1 MDIAVFDEH
10 AAPFSA
16 EVTLEAAETDA
27 LTTCALAR
35 LARILKCAE
44 SDARTRAAQLLTAR
58 EMETYLRE
66 SVMNR
71 AGDRALAE
79 ACPPFVGE
87 PKTEALT
94 DFFEGAPFSF
104 RITVHPVPAMDL
116 DMETPIARRAKKRAS
131 ARGGERTNAQ
141 GSEGCDE
148 AAKASETPADESRPG
163 PSDDEA
169 AAREGDSPL
178 PRDVEGRT
186 DEEFVAETL
195 RARLNGTVADAL
207 VDDAFSRKKEEFM
220 AELAESGITYREYRI
235 ANRVKPQDVKDALA
249 DEAFDDLTRDIALD
263 TVFMKQ
269 GLETTVEDET
279 AVLADMAPGREASLR
294 GELEATGKLWMLAQK
309 TRRATALRWAMGHL
323 LEK

>member
-141 GSEGCDE
+141 GSEGC
-148 AAKASETPADESRPG
+148 
-163 PSDDEA
+163 DEA

>member
-1 MDIAVFDEH
+1 M
-10 AAPFSA
+10 
-16 EVTLEAAETDA
+16 
-27 LTTCALAR
+27 
-35 LARILKCAE
+35 
-44 SDARTRAAQLLTAR
+44 
-58 EMETYLRE
+58 
-66 SVMNR
+66 
-71 AGDRALAE
+71 
-79 ACPPFVGE
+79 
-87 PKTEALT
+87 
-94 DFFEGAPFSF
+94 
-104 RITVHPVPAMDL
+104 
-116 DMETPIARRAKKRAS
+116 
-131 ARGGERTNAQ
+131 
-141 GSEGCDE
+141 
-148 AAKASETPADESRPG
+148 
-163 PSDDEA
+163 
-169 AAREGDSPL
+169 
-178 PRDVEGRT
+178 
-186 DEEFVAETL
+186 AETL
-195 RARLNGTVADAL
+195 RARLNGTVPDAL